1 MAVRGNFKIN
11 DVWYKSAGGL
21 PNQQL
26 ANQMSSK
33 IGQGTSEY
41 GDLTN
46 WSAWIQENWQEGVGK
61 VKPNKQGGFLYGEAE
76 SRVPS
81 QLILPMKINQ
91 VDLVSRSATGA
102 LADCGWFPNATTY
115 QTIGSG
121 QTNTKQAIRFTT
133 PTVVGSTV
141 KVWVYCRASVGQVL
155 TFEFFANSSNLPTGA
170 ALASATVTV
179 LEDTKGFAWHGVSIA
194 YSGTLSNATDYWLA
208 VSPTTGTIDVGISD
222 RSTATPT
229 YPTSASAGLQ
239 SSTWTAL
246 AAGLTMNYM
255 TSMRRMPGTLS
266 TNEGTGFF
274 RFNNATGVSSLYHYM
289 RGHLYVYDE
298 ANDQWDTV
306 ANVGGGFLTLSA
318 GQGINSAIVFPK
330 NSTDG
335 DFVFFGLGIGTNI
348 VTYSPAGVW
357 DAEVFVDDGPA
368 IYGNTLLAKYSGYL
382 YLGHGAKIY
391 YYSPTYDTGGTT
403 TDELSVGSY
412 SYEVTGMCGM
422 GDSMYVSTSEALYRA
437 TPGDFAVGVLPWDSS
452 YGENG
457 RAMVNYEG
465 ALYITANNRVVR
477 VTEDH
482 NVQDVWLTREEDLA
496 SGRIGR
502 VHDLCLWDKWLVA
515 VCAGDAA
522 GSKPT
527 LWALQDNAWHHIA
540 TLPASVP
547 GASDILKNY
556 SVYFDRITDNL
567 FVATPDQVTYRIATP
582 QFASNPYNDSLTRF
596 MPSAWM
602 EWDWFDSQVLEAQKD
617 YESVTIMG
625 ENFAAGQ
632 YVEVYWKDDDS
643 TAWELLGTC
652 NSNNEELIWT
662 NMTTRPNTKRIK
674 LGILLFTTSAAE
686 TPRIRAIRVKYHLM
700 VRDWFRWSL
709 SVDVSGRTG
718 NLQTM
723 LDSENTLT
731 AAQIKANLDAIAAQ
745 VPPFQ
750 YQDVD
755 GTLYLVKV
763 NDANF
768 SYTKQVYENSTSYW
782 EGVYRLTFEQV
793 RPGTYTP

>member
-1 MAVRGNFKIN
+1 MAVRGDFKLN
-11 DVWYKSAGGL
+11 SVWYKSANGSL

-26 ANQMSSK
+26 ANQMAEK
-33 IGQGTSEY
+33 VGQGTSSY
-41 GDLTN
+41 ADLST
-46 WSAWIQENWQEGVGK
+46 WSAWIQEDWQEGVGK
-61 VKPNKQGGFLYGEAE
+61 VKPNKNGGFLYGEAE

-81 QLILPMKINQ
+81 QLILPLKINQ
-91 VDLVSRSATGA
+91 VDLLSVSGTGA
-102 LADCGWFPNATTY
+102 FTDCRYFPNATTY
-115 QTIGSG
+115 QTIGAS

-141 KVWVYCRASVGQVL
+141 KVWVYCRATIGQVL
-155 TFEFFANSSNLPTGA
+155 TFEFFANNSNLPTGA

-179 LEDTKGFAWHGVSIA
+179 TEDAKGFAWHGVSIA
-194 YSGTLSNATDYWLA
+194 YAGTLSNATTYWLA
-208 VSPTTGTIDVGISD
+208 ISPTTGTIDVGISNLT
-222 RSTATPT
+222 TATPT
-229 YPTSASAGLQ
+229 YPTLGSAGLQ
-239 SSTWTAL
+239 SSVWTAL
-246 AAGLTMNYM
+246 AAGATMNYM
-255 TSMRRMPGTLS
+255 TSMRRMSGTVAA
-266 TNEGTGFF
+266 NEGTGFF
-274 RFNNATGVSSLYHYM
+274 RFSNSTGVSSLYHYM
-289 RGHLYVYDE
+289 RGHLYVFDE

-306 ANVGGGFLTLSA
+306 ANVGGGFLTLSI
-318 GQGINSAIVFPK
+318 GQGINSAVVFPR

-335 DFVFFGLGIGTNI
+335 DSAFFGLGIGTNL
-348 VTYSPAGVW
+348 VTYSAAGVW
-357 DAEVFVDDGPA
+357 DAEVLIDDGPA
-368 IYGNTLLAKYSGYL
+368 IYGNTLLAKYGGYL

-391 YYSPTYDTGGTT
+391 YYAPTYDAGGVT
-403 TDELSVGSY
+403 TDEMSVGSY

-422 GDSMYVSTSEALYRA
+422 GDSMYVSTSEALYRIA
-437 TPGDFAVGVLPWDSS
+437 PGDFAVGVLPWDSP

-482 NVQDVWLTREEDLA
+482 AIQDVWLTREEDLA

-515 VCAGDAA
+515 LCASDAA

-527 LWALQDNAWHHIA
+527 LWARQDNSWHHIA
-540 TLPASVP
+540 TLPAGVP

-556 SVYFDRITDNL
+556 SIYFDRITDNL

-582 QFASNPYNDSLTRF
+582 QFASNPYNDSVVRY

-602 EWDWFDSQVLEAQKD
+602 EWDWFDGQVFEAQKD

-643 TAWELLGTC
+643 VAWELLGTC
-652 NSNNEELIWT
+652 DANNEELIWST
-662 NMTTRPNTKRIK
+662 NRPNTKRLK
-674 LGILLFTTSAAE
+674 LGILMFTTSAAE

-709 SVDVSGRTG
+709 SIDVSGRTS
-718 NLQTM
+718 NTQQM
-723 LDSENTLT
+723 AEEKNTLT
-731 AAQIKANLDAIAAQ
+731 ASQIKDNLDALAKL
-745 VPPFQ
+745 VPPFV

-755 GTLYLVKV
+755 ENLYLVKV

-768 SYTKQVYENSTSYW
+768 TYTKYVVEGSTVYW
-782 EGVYRLTFEQV
+782 EGVYRLVIEQV
-793 RPGTYTP
+793 RSGEYTP